1 MADVFRPSRTGAA
14 AVLGPLEGEIMEV
27 VWARPKTQGSAETV
41 SVGDV
46 HDALTS
52 AGRPISYS
60 AVKAVLNNLADKG
73 RLAKTRKGKATFFAA
88 AKSREAFEAEVVST
102 VVSSLKRNYG
112 AGVIAQLVD
121 ELAIDQETLAEFE
134 RVIAQR
140 KSELKA

>member
-27 VWARPKTQGSAETV
+27 VWQGEGPLAV
-41 SVGDV
+41 SDV
-46 HDALTS
+46 HGALTQ

-73 RLAKTRKGKATFFAA
+73 RLAKTREGKATFFAA
-88 AKSREAFEAEVVST
+88 AKSREAFEAEVVSA

-121 ELAIDQETLAEFE
+121 ELAVDKETLAEFE
-134 RVIAQR
+134 RVIAHR
-140 KSELKA
+140 KSELKG